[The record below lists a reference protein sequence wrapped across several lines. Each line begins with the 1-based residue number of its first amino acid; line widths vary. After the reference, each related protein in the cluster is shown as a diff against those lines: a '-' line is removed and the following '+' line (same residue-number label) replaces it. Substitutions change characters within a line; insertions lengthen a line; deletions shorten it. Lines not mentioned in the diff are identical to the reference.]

1 MKRKR
6 VNQPTPTGDTVAQ
19 YERLSH
25 SGTTWFDL
33 SSSPANGTD
42 GTNGAAFTWP
52 NFNGESFVTIGNPAK
67 LDFAGAYTVTAW
79 AVQDPN
85 PPLQGGEYIIGKDAG
100 GGSRDFIL
108 TPGDNSS
115 QITAFCW
122 LPGFQAAQSPAT
134 YPAGVWYFCAVV
146 NEGAGGDLILYIDG
160 VAQATTGT
168 GGAANWKA
176 SASWEFGRPDFG
188 ALDYFTGQIDTG
200 RFYGRALSADEIARD
215 YHAGKPAHP

>member
-85 PPLQGGEYIIGKDAG
+85 PPLQGGE
-100 GGSRDFIL
+100 
-108 TPGDNSS
+108 
-115 QITAFCW
+115 
-122 LPGFQAAQSPAT
+122 
-134 YPAGVWYFCAVV
+134 
-146 NEGAGGDLILYIDG
+146 
-160 VAQATTGT
+160 
-168 GGAANWKA
+168 
-176 SASWEFGRPDFG
+176 
-188 ALDYFTGQIDTG
+188 
-200 RFYGRALSADEIARD
+200 
-215 YHAGKPAHP
+215 